1 MRVELKP
8 HPDTPS
14 EAVGRLRVD
23 VERGAEGGLSLR
35 YLLGG
40 WRERLLLPAKTAPTR
55 ADGLWK
61 HTCFEAFV
69 RSADSEAYY
78 EFNFAPSTQWA
89 AYRFDRYREGME
101 IADDVATPRTEA
113 TSRPDNFELATVVT
127 LARMPGPWRVA
138 LSAVIEEASGAKS
151 YWALKHP
158 PGKPDFH
165 HADAFALT
173 LAGP

>member
-23 VERGAEGGLSLR
+23 VERSEGGRLSLR

-40 WRERLLLPAKTAPTR
+40 WRERLLLPAKTASVR
-55 ADGLWK
+55 ADELWK

-69 RSADSEAYY
+69 RGAGSEAYY

-89 AYRFDRYREGME
+89 AYRFERYREGMS
-101 IADDVATPRTEA
+101 IADDVVPPTTEVI
-113 TSRPDNFELATVVT
+113 SRPSNFELATAVT
-127 LARMPGPWRVA
+127 LAHAPGPWRVA
-138 LSAVIEEASGAKS
+138 LSAVIEEADGAKS

-158 PGKPDFH
+158 AGKPDFH
-165 HADAFALT
+165 HADSFALE
-173 LAGP
+173 LV